1 MLIDQEWADSGKE
14 YEFTNC
20 TTQAQRNTNQ
30 ENIFCLAVRNTGMT
44 DINERVRQKWKDTT
58 TSRERVKEILNETTE
73 YTKASD
79 IAEKAL
85 VSEPTTRKYLNEIVE
100 DGIGVTQQDGRT
112 TLYKRNEGR
121 LTDTHIEEL
130 RSTRSHRELIDGI
143 REMNEAIRDYRE
155 TYEVDSPEDLAIRL
169 DPGDTGWED
178 VEEWRATRKNLAI
191 AKAALRVDE
200 AHRLVEA

>member
-1 MLIDQEWADSGKE
+1 
-14 YEFTNC
+14 
-20 TTQAQRNTNQ
+20 
-30 ENIFCLAVRNTGMT
+30 VRNTGVT
-44 DINERVRQKWKDTT
+44 DINERVRQEWKETT

-85 VSEPTTRKYLNEIVE
+85 VSEPTTRKYLNEIVKE
-100 DGIGVTQQDGRT
+100 GIGVTQQDGRT

-121 LTDTHIEEL
+121 LIDKHIEEL

-143 REMNEAIRDYRE
+143 REMNETIRDYRE
-155 TYEVDSPEDLAIRL
+155 TYEVDSPEDLAIEL
-169 DPGDTGWED
+169 DPGDEGWED

-200 AHRLVEA
+200 AHHLAEE